1 MFDGQPRQE
10 IRDECSGQARGAY
23 AVIARGPDGQPRCEP
38 FDDRV
43 AYRTRLVSLERS
55 DNSLSYEEIA
65 RLLDT

>member
-1 MFDGQPRQE
+1 MDSHRQE

-23 AVIARGPDGQPRCEP
+23 AVIPGPCCEP

-55 DNSLSYEEIA
+55 DNSLSIEEIA
-65 RLLDT
+65 GLLDT